1 MGKRKKIP
9 TLYASNVQVKEV
21 YQLTRQIDA
30 MADNIS
36 DWREEMYCERPA
48 GDVDVLRKEILEGN
62 QSIHK
67 WNKKLERIETRLSK
81 TYGGDVLREMDFI
94 FRFKNFGRLKY
105 SEKRKIK
112 LNNFL

>member
-36 DWREEMYCERPA
+36 DWREELYCERPA
-48 GDVDVLRKEILEGN
+48 WNVDALRKAILEGN

-81 TYGGDVLREMDFI
+81 TYGRDVLREMDFL
-94 FRFKNFGRLKY
+94 FRFKNFGRMKY
-105 SEKRKIK
+105 TEKRKIK

>member
-36 DWREEMYCERPA
+36 DWREEMYCERP
-48 GDVDVLRKEILEGN
+48 GFSVDVLRKAMLEGN

-67 WNKKLERIETRLSK
+67 WNKKLELIETRLSK
-81 TYGGDVLREMDFI
+81 TYGRDVLREMDFL
-94 FRFKNFGRLKY
+94 FRFKNFGRMKY
-105 SEKRKIK
+105 TEKRKIK